1 MHKGSA
7 EFPETKQFIQERL
20 EQKCLKEIKSV
31 QKVIYFF
38 SLQAQ
43 KQRTS
48 TDNIFHCVV
57 LGFKAETFLI
67 EFHLTKYVKR
77 YNLQLNI
84 FIYVLLGFSLTKA
97 FKILY

>member
-38 SLQAQ
+38 YYKPRSKELAQ
-43 KQRTS
+43 ITFFIVQCQVLKQ
-48 TDNIFHCVV
+48 
-57 LGFKAETFLI
+57 
-67 EFHLTKYVKR
+67 KR
-77 YNLQLNI
+77 
-84 FIYVLLGFSLTKA
+84 F
-97 FKILY
+97 

>member
-7 EFPETKQFIQERL
+7 EFPETKQFIKERL

-31 QKVIYFF
+31 QKVIFF
-38 SLQAQ
+38 FYQ

-48 TDNIFHCVV
+48 TDDIFHCVV

-67 EFHLTKYVKR
+67 EFHLAKYVKR

-84 FIYVLLGFSLTKA
+84 FIYVLFGFSLTKA